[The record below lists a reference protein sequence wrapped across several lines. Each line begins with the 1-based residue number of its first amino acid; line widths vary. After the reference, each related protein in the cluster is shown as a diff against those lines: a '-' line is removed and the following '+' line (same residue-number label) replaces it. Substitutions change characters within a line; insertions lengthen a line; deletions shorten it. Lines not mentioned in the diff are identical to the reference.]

1 MNKMSVCVWVGGAFV
16 WEGGAIGEVK
26 AKVFYMLL
34 TKEAD
39 KILSLS
45 TQEL

>member
-1 MNKMSVCVWVGGAFV
+1 MSVCVWEGGAFV